1 MPPICMKCRVR
12 TYICAAL
19 NESWIHRDRMGIIFL
34 RVCVSILMLGH
45 GLPKLWL
52 LLNGGGSEWLDPLG
66 IGGSLSLALCAFAEV
81 FCSLFL
87 IVGLFSRF
95 SAMVLLINFWV
106 VVFVVHA
113 QGSWAQAE
121 LPLLYLICY
130 GTLVCTG
137 AGPFSLDSL
146 MKRRLHCRYS
156 EAPHGIPGYG
166 VNEAA
171 RASSAK

>member
-1 MPPICMKCRVR
+1 MKNRVR
-12 TYICAAL
+12 TCICAAV
-19 NESWIHRDRMGIIFL
+19 NAPWIYRNQLGIIFL
-34 RVCVSILMLGH
+34 RICVSILMLGH

-52 LLNGGGSEWLDPLG
+52 LLRGGGSEWLDPLG
-66 IGGSLSLALCAFAEV
+66 IGSTLSLALCAFAEV

-87 IVGLFSRF
+87 IVGLLTRL

-137 AGPFSLDSL
+137 AGPLSLDSL
-146 MKRRLHCRYS
+146 MKRRLHCHYS
-156 EAPHGIPGYG
+156 GKSAASPACC
-166 VNEAA
+166 VNDT
-171 RASSAK
+171 ASAESIR

>member
-1 MPPICMKCRVR
+1 
-12 TYICAAL
+12 
-19 NESWIHRDRMGIIFL
+19 MGIIFL

-66 IGGSLSLALCAFAEV
+66 IGGTLSLALCAFAEV

-95 SAMVLLINFWV
+95 SAMMLLINFWV

-137 AGPFSLDSL
+137 AGPFSLDNL
-146 MKRRLHCRYS
+146 IKRRLHCHYS
-156 EAPHGIPGYG
+156 AAPRSMPSGGIR
-166 VNEAA
+166 EAA
-171 RASSAK
+171 NASSAK